1 MNRYVPVKIV
11 MAAIVVPRY
20 LPRQDMDVDASCGIY
35 SQGDKR
41 YDHEERAC
49 HNERSHHDERC
60 SGERGRYTPDRVR
73 SQLGFAR
80 ALLAGW
86 ILAVLR
92 FIRWHNVT
100 PRYSTVG
107 HRRALARLS
116 LGFDQSAPLTSFRSV
131 AHGVPVVAFS

>member
-1 MNRYVPVKIV
+1 
-11 MAAIVVPRY
+11 
-20 LPRQDMDVDASCGIY
+20 LCGIY

-49 HNERSHHDERC
+49 HNERSHRDERG
-60 SGERGRYTPDRVR
+60 SGERRHDTPDRMR

-92 FIRWHNVT
+92 FIRWHDVT

-107 HRRALARLS
+107 YRQALAR
-116 LGFDQSAPLTSFRSV
+116 LGFDQSAPLTGFRSG